1 MINTNCGTCQ
11 LAEKCYMKD
20 NPKRLPW
27 GKGGLGFYPKVEIGW
42 ASATCKTCHF
52 TGKVGSRDGAKIRDF
67 RACKL
72 LPNEPIVQN
81 IKSRKKKCP
90 FMEQVIKERAL
101 GNEK

>member
-1 MINTNCGTCQ
+1 MINTNCGTCP
-11 LAEKCYMKD
+11 LADKCDMK
-20 NPKRLPW
+20 NKFQRHPRRE
-27 GKGGLGFYPKVEIGW
+27 GGLGLCPKVEIGW

-52 TGKVGSRDGAKIRDF
+52 TCKVGRRDGAKIRDF

-90 FMEQVIKERAL
+90 FMKQVIKE
-101 GNEK
+101 EKQ

>member
-1 MINTNCGTCQ
+1 M
-11 LAEKCYMKD
+11 CYMK
-20 NPKRLPW
+20 NKFQRHPRSE
-27 GKGGLGFYPKVEIGW
+27 GGLGLCPKFGG

-52 TGKVGSRDGAKIRDF
+52 TGKVGSRDGAKIRNY
-67 RACKL
+67 RTCKL

-81 IKSRKKKCP
+81 IKRHKKNCP